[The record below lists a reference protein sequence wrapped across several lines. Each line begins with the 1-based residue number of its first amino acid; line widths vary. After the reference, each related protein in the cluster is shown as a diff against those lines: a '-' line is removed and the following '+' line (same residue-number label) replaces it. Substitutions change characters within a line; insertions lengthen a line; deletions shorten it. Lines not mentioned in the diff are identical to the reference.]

1 MTLDDRIIEDTS
13 LDSFYKKQLA
23 LEHFSLTFKQYL
35 KDTNSLIPIVSR
47 VSARTGLGN
56 GLLTRYISHMRNR
69 KPFLLLP
76 YNKEETY
83 KRLSFILD
91 EVDPELSTQ
100 LLDYLFIANPQFRD
114 FYTNRDR

>member
-1 MTLDDRIIEDTS
+1 
-13 LDSFYKKQLA
+13 
-23 LEHFSLTFKQYL
+23 
-35 KDTNSLIPIVSR
+35 
-47 VSARTGLGN
+47 
-56 GLLTRYISHMRNR
+56 MRNR

-100 LLDYLFIANPQFRD
+100 LLDYLFITNPQFRD